1 MLSLQLQMVE
11 NLVIAK
17 AQEETLQWKME
28 EQRLQLQEAANRR
41 FSSSMDLTPEEQ
53 EQSSLYTTILKY
65 EQDHVRLAE
74 AVESQAEAE
83 PSGSLPVVRAL
94 LLPPQVVLGW
104 GGALLGARGLLA
116 GAPCRPLPVLSA
128 SRSTPSPSSCSQL
141 QCAVYTRLY
150 PAVTWG
156 TADTTVASPTGLSFH
171 LLGPRGGAGS
181 EPPKA
186 STTCSWCPSMAQLGG
201 STASPA
207 SPSLLAP
214 APQR

>member
-28 EQRLQLQEAANRR
+28 EQRLQLQEAANRYRGCHSRDPGGHPGSALTWGHSTPRR

-94 LLPPQVVLGW
+94 LLPPQAVVPDAAGLQKAEHSHQQGPVPGLPGGGLFPNTVGPAAGSVGTEALGP
-104 GGALLGARGLLA
+104 GQ
-116 GAPCRPLPVLSA
+116 APA
-128 SRSTPSPSSCSQL
+128 TPSLAAPRLCL
-141 QCAVYTRLY
+141 QEC
-150 PAVTWG
+150 
-156 TADTTVASPTGLSFH
+156 
-171 LLGPRGGAGS
+171 
-181 EPPKA
+181 
-186 STTCSWCPSMAQLGG
+186 
-201 STASPA
+201 
-207 SPSLLAP
+207 AP
-214 APQR
+214 AP